1 MIKKISFMLLAVLV
15 ILSFGCA
22 PAMEETSFEQNGEAI
37 ETEENY
43 GQKDTEI
50 VDKEDKVKEATGVE
64 ESEGDLHQEEEP
76 AGENSAGEKEQ
87 AEPSGEPPTISLDI
101 IEGPSYAQDG
111 NICYYRVK
119 AALSGNPLQEIIFS
133 KDDSNGSWGENI
145 AQINLTEGDSYTLE
159 VKAVNEF
166 GQATESLLLEWEEQK
181 TQEEE
186 IDYTNSS
193 YFRID
198 VNLEEQLV
206 RVYYKGEVIRE
217 MVCSAGTE
225 EHPTPTGTFRTN
237 EKIYYSWLPKYDVGA
252 YYFVRFYGSYLF
264 HSIPY
269 DEEGNIIEE
278 ERDKLGS
285 PASHGCIRLSVENAK
300 WFYQTLPLGVEV
312 NIH

>member
-1 MIKKISFMLLAVLV
+1 MIKKVSFILLAVLV

-22 PAMEETSFEQNGEAI
+22 PAMEEENFRQNGEAI

-50 VDKEDKVKEATGVE
+50 VDKEERVKEDTGVE
-64 ESEGDLHQEEEP
+64 ENEGALHQEEAP
-76 AGENSAGEKEQ
+76 AGENPTVEEEQ

-111 NICYYRVK
+111 NICYYQVK
-119 AALSGNPLQEIIFS
+119 AAVSGNPLPEIMFS

-145 AQINLTEGDSYTLE
+145 AQINLTEGESYTLE
-159 VKAVNEF
+159 AKAVNEF
-166 GQATESLLLEWEEQK
+166 GQSTASMLLEWKEQE

-186 IDYTNSS
+186 IDYTDSS

-206 RVYYKGEVIRE
+206 RVYYKGEVIRK

-225 EHPTPTGTFRTN
+225 DHPTPTGTFRTN

-278 ERDKLGS
+278 EREKLGS
-285 PASHGCIRLSVENAK
+285 PASHGCIRLSVEDAK

-312 NIH
+312 YIH